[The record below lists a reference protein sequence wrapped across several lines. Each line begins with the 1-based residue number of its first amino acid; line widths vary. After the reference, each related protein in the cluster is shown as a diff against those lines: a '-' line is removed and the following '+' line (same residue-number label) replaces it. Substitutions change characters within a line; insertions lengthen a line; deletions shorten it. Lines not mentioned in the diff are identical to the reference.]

1 MKLLDLFKFFFNPA
15 HLASEYLTLYGG
27 GGKDGGGGGAE
38 VPPFKPWSVATPLGG
53 TTIKGQKVTANLS
66 PELKQF
72 YDLYLSGA
80 REAMPTQQAQL
91 FGSDVSSF
99 GEQIAREAS
108 AMSVPDLASNYL
120 AKQQALLAPGRAQEE
135 ARLADTLFK
144 QGRTGAAIGYGDGY
158 VNPEQFALLKAREEQ
173 NAMMGLQAEDR
184 ARAIQN
190 AQMQQGISLF
200 GLGEQLKTVP
210 YGTSAQILNYGVG
223 LSNSLLPNIA
233 YGMQAGQA
241 AQQGA
246 IAQAQMQAQQQG
258 NSKGLLGGL
267 ASAGAQL
274 GAAYMTGGGSLFG
287 GGASAGFGSVPSVY
301 SNPVRTAVF

>member
-1 MKLLDLFKFFFNPA
+1 MD
-15 HLASEYLTLYGG
+15 
-27 GGKDGGGGGAE
+27 
-38 VPPFKPWSVATPLGG
+38 
-53 TTIKGQKVTANLS
+53 
-66 PELKQF
+66 
-72 YDLYLSGA
+72 
-80 REAMPTQQAQL
+80 
-91 FGSDVSSF
+91 
-99 GEQIAREAS
+99 
-108 AMSVPDLASNYL
+108 
-120 AKQQALLAPGRAQEE
+120 RAQEE

-144 QGRTGAAIGYGDGY
+144 TGRTGVGTGVQGGY

-241 AQQGA
+241 QQQSA

-287 GGASAGFGSVPSVY
+287 SGGASMAGNLAGVNSAANSFMSMYG
-301 SNPVRTAVF
+301 R